1 MDDPLLQRQHYNMT
15 VDLTSSRNRGLRRPH
30 RNHQDIPART
40 QPPDLFELFSSE
52 LGSVSAVPSNLEFE
66 AAGIVLRRRRHLWHR
81 LTSRKQNPGICLL
94 KQE

>member
-40 QPPDLFELFSSE
+40 QPPDSFELFSSE
-52 LGSVSAVPSNLEFE
+52 LGSV
-66 AAGIVLRRRRHLWHR
+66 
-81 LTSRKQNPGICLL
+81 
-94 KQE
+94 